1 MAVYEHTYKQY
12 LGKLTPEWS
21 RFLVIPRHAFRD
33 VFKSKLFIAF
43 YVFCFLPLLFE
54 AILIYLHHNVS
65 AIEILKSMRIV
76 NSIRELIPIDASFFQ
91 FFVNFQAT
99 LAFFVTLLVG
109 PPLVARDLRNNALP
123 LYLCRPFSRTDYVLG
138 KMSVL
143 LILLSA
149 MTWVPQLLLFLFQS
163 YLEGAGWFLSNLSL
177 ASAIFI
183 GSVVWILL
191 LALLSQAVSA
201 LVKWRVIASGALL
214 GIFFIPSVFGE
225 IVNQLFQT
233 RWGSIISLSALIR
246 NVTAGLF
253 GTFVQASTHI
263 TDWDGRVG
271 REIILNEPPLWA
283 SWFALFV
290 VCAICLAL
298 LSRKVKAYEVVR

>member
-33 VFKSKLFIAF
+33 VFKSKLFTAF
-43 YVFCFLPLLFE
+43 FIVCFIPLLIE
-54 AILIYLHHNVS
+54 AILIYLHHNVN
-65 AIEILKSMRIV
+65 ALAILKV
-76 NSIRELIPIDASFFQ
+76 DVRELIPIDASFFQ
-91 FFVNFQAT
+91 TFVNLQGTF
-99 LAFFVTLLVG
+99 AFFVTLLVG

-123 LYLCRPFSRTDYVLG
+123 LYLCRPFSRTEYVLG

-149 MTWVPQLLLFLFQS
+149 ITWVPQLLLFLFQS
-163 YLEGAGWFLSNLSL
+163 YLEGASWFVNNLSL

-201 LVKWRVIASGALL
+201 LVKWRVIASAALL

-225 IVNQLFQT
+225 VINQLFLT
-233 RWGSIISLSALIR
+233 RWGNIISLGALIK

-253 GTFVQASTHI
+253 GTFVQASGHVTE
-263 TDWDGRVG
+263 WDGRIG
-271 REIILNEPPLWA
+271 REIIVNEPPLLA
-283 SWFALFV
+283 SWFALFLICV
-290 VCAICLAL
+290 ICLAL

>member
-33 VFKSKLFIAF
+33 VFKSKLFTAF
-43 YVFCFLPLLFE
+43 FVVCFIPLLIE
-54 AILIYLHHNVS
+54 AILIYLHHNVNAL
-65 AIEILKSMRIV
+65 AIMKV
-76 NSIRELIPIDASFFQ
+76 NVRELVPIDASFFQ
-91 FFVNFQAT
+91 TFVNLQGT
-99 LAFFVTLLVG
+99 LAFLVTLLVG

-123 LYLCRPFSRTDYVLG
+123 LYLCRPFSRAEYVLG

-149 MTWVPQLLLFLFQS
+149 ITWIPQLLLFFFQS
-163 YLEGAGWFLSNLSL
+163 YLEGGRWFLDNLSL

-225 IVNQLFQT
+225 FVNQIFQT
-233 RWGSIISLSALIR
+233 RWGNIISLSALMK

-253 GTFVQASTHI
+253 GTFVQASTQM
-263 TDWDGRVG
+263 TQFDGRFG
-271 REIILNEPPLWA
+271 REVIVTEPPLWA
-283 SWFALFV
+283 SWFALFL

>member
-33 VFKSKLFIAF
+33 VFKSKLFTAF
-43 YVFCFLPLLFE
+43 FAVCFIPLLVE
-54 AILIYLHHNVS
+54 AILIYLHHNVNAL
-65 AIEILKSMRIV
+65 AILQV
-76 NSIRELIPIDASFFQ
+76 NVRELIPIDASFFQ
-91 FFVNFQAT
+91 TFVNVQAT
-99 LAFFVTLLVG
+99 FAFFVTLLVG

-123 LYLCRPFSRTDYVLG
+123 LFLCRPFSRTEYVLG

-149 MTWVPQLLLFLFQS
+149 ITWIPQLVLFLFQA
-163 YLEGAGWFLSNLSL
+163 YLEGAGWFIENVSL
-177 ASAIFI
+177 ASAIFLS
-183 GSVVWILL
+183 SVVTILL

-225 IVNQLFQT
+225 VVNNLFMT
-233 RWGSIISLSALIR
+233 RWGNIISLGALMK
-246 NVTAGLF
+246 NVTSGLF
-253 GTFVQASTHI
+253 GTFVRASGFTNF
-263 TDWDGRVG
+263 GRGGNDFV
-271 REIILNEPPLWA
+271 LYEPPLWA

>member
-33 VFKSKLFIAF
+33 VFKSKLFTAF
-43 YVFCFLPLLFE
+43 FVACFIPLLIE
-54 AILIYLHHNVS
+54 AILIYLHHNVN
-65 AIEILKSMRIV
+65 ALAILKV
-76 NSIRELIPIDASFFQ
+76 DIRELIPIDASFFQ
-91 FFVNFQAT
+91 TFVNLQASF
-99 LAFFVTLLVG
+99 AFFVTLLVG

-123 LYLCRPFSRTDYVLG
+123 LYLCRPFSRTEYVLG

-149 MTWVPQLLLFLFQS
+149 ITWVPQLLLFLFQS
-163 YLEGAGWFLSNLSL
+163 YLEGASWFVDNLGL
-177 ASAIFI
+177 ASAVFI

-201 LVKWRVIASGALL
+201 LVKWRVIASAALL

-225 IVNQLFQT
+225 VINQLFQT
-233 RWGSIISLSALIR
+233 RWGNIISLGALMK

-253 GTFVQASTHI
+253 GTFVQASGQFTE
-263 TDWDGRVG
+263 WDGRVG
-271 REIILNEPPLWA
+271 REIIVNEPPLWA

-298 LSRKVKAYEVVR
+298 LSRKVKAYEVVK

>member
-33 VFKSKLFIAF
+33 VFKSKLFTAF
-43 YVFCFLPLLFE
+43 FVICFLPLLVE

-65 AIEILKSMRIV
+65 ALAILRV
-76 NSIRELIPIDASFFQ
+76 NVRELIPIDASFFQ
-91 FFVNFQAT
+91 FWVNFQAWPAY
-99 LAFFVTLLVG
+99 LVMLLVG
-109 PPLVARDLRNNALP
+109 PPLVSRDLRNNALP
-123 LYLCRPFSRTDYVLG
+123 LYLCRPFSRTEYVLG

-149 MTWVPQLLLFLFQS
+149 ITWVPQMLLFLFQS
-163 YLEGAGWFLSNLSL
+163 YLEGATWFAENLQL
-177 ASAIFI
+177 AGAILI
-183 GSVVWILL
+183 SSVVWILL

-214 GIFFIPSVFGE
+214 GIFFIPWVFGE
-225 IVNQLFQT
+225 VVNQLFMT
-233 RWGSIISLSALIR
+233 RWGNIISLGALMR

-253 GTFVQASTHI
+253 GTFAQASEQI
-263 TDWDGRVG
+263 TAFDGRIG
-271 REIILNEPPLWA
+271 REIVVHEMPLWA
-283 SWFALFV
+283 AWLALFV